1 MCLFDFNPPFL
12 DILFTPYYFYV
23 NCLEAKQI
31 LWKFWSG
38 SGRTSNCRFAK
49 REKEARQNL
58 TKGDASLLHSAAS
71 TYTLK

>member
-1 MCLFDFNPPFL
+1 MSIALKPNRFFGNSGQVL
-12 DILFTPYYFYV
+12 DGL
-23 NCLEAKQI
+23 Q
-31 LWKFWSG
+31 
-38 SGRTSNCRFAK
+38 NCRFAK